1 MKKLSK
7 IVSIVLSCIM
17 LLSLFTVNVL
27 AEETVYDI
35 SENQDNS
42 LTATYNSETGVLTI
56 AGAGRMVEYISKD
69 YYPYA
74 SIQRKVTKI
83 ICEEDCSIEYIS
95 KEAFSGFDKL
105 TEIILPKSIK
115 GIGQYA
121 FHNCVNVVN
130 FECIAKDIELTND
143 IFGHNLNGYYE
154 MGYKAENK
162 TATVD
167 ASNAYLVE
175 CLDAMGYEVETVGTP
190 PTEKWSTYPSECI
203 IEVGAETPN
212 NVTAYINRYT
222 HIMDFVGEG
231 AIKNYGSANSPF
243 AQQVWISKIN
253 FHEGITHI
261 GDYVLDRKIDCLS
274 TIASYVTIN
283 LPNSLVSV
291 GTRALYS
298 VGAKSLILPENVTTV
313 ESMSFDYNTLST
325 LTVLTKEPLTLGTT
339 TPIRFSSSATVY
351 MYSTNTTL
359 LEYVENKGVSS
370 VIFLDDAPTSGVL
383 DNGIKWTYDINTHT
397 ITFEGEGDIPT
408 YDNVSDAPWYT
419 TGIAYGS
426 ASTYVFG
433 TGITSVGSSFSGM
446 GGTRI
451 DYGYGG
457 SSGGGITSTSGTTV
471 YAPASLSG
479 SVYSA
484 YPDAIVRDIEDYT
497 SPEDADKE
505 QETAIIVSAEPTI
518 FIVTVP
524 IRIDVSM
531 DKDGVITT
539 GTDYKVENE
548 CPMGPI
554 IISEINV
561 VSRSDWEITNFN
573 ADYKNMKAS
582 SNKIGMTINEAEV
595 ETDGTVALND
605 SLSSVIKNKE
615 SKDLSFEVKMPAQK
629 TAIIEN
635 VLAVVFTLDFDKV

>member
-7 IVSIVLSCIM
+7 FVSIVLSCIM

-56 AGAGRMVEYISKD
+56 AGAGRMID
-69 YYPYA
+69 YTTASNTPYY
-74 SIQRKVTKI
+74 SIRSNVTSLI
-83 ICEEDCSIEYIS
+83 FEENCSIEYIGNN
-95 KEAFSGFDKL
+95 GFPFDNI
-105 TEIILPKSIK
+105 TELVLPECLK
-115 GIGQYA
+115 GVGNYA
-121 FHNCVNVVN
+121 FHRCEDVAN
-130 FECIAKDIELTND
+130 FTCLSKSIDLVSD
-143 IFGHNLNGYYE
+143 PFGHTLYGYYE

-167 ASNAYLVE
+167 ASNTYMIESLEAL
-175 CLDAMGYEVETVGTP
+175 GYEVTTVGTP
-190 PTEKWSTYPSECI
+190 AADRWSTYPSDCI
-203 IEVGAETPN
+203 IEIGAETPN

-222 HIMDFVGEG
+222 HIMDIIGEG

-243 AQQVWISKIN
+243 SKNSYIQTIN

-261 GDYVLDRKIDCLS
+261 GNYVLDSKIDLSS
-274 TIASYVTIN
+274 TIGSYVTIN
-283 LPNSLVSV
+283 LPTTLQSI
-291 GTRALYS
+291 GARALYS
-298 VGAKSLILPENVTTV
+298 AGATSLIIPENVTTI
-313 ESMSFDYNTLST
+313 ESMAFDYNNILTLK
-325 LTVLTKEPLTLGTT
+325 VLAKEPQTLGTT
-339 TPIRFSSSATVY
+339 TPIRFLSSATVY

-419 TGIAYGS
+419 TGIAYNP

-433 TGITSVGSSFSGM
+433 TGITSVGSAFSGM
-446 GGTRI
+446 GGTRL

-457 SSGGGITSTSGTTV
+457 SSGGGVTSTGSTTV
-471 YAPASLSG
+471 YAPSSLSS

-484 YPDAIVRDIEDYT
+484 YPDAIIYDINDYT

-561 VSRSDWEITNFN
+561 VSRSDWEITDFN
-573 ADYKNMKAS
+573 ADYKNMRAS

-629 TAIIEN
+629 TALVEN